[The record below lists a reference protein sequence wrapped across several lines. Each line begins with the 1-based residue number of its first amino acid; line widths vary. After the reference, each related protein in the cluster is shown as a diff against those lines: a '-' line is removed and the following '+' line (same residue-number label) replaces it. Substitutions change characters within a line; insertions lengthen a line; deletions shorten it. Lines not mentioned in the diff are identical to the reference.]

1 MQKKL
6 RLMGDNILI
15 KFDKESELTSS
26 GIIAR
31 PTDAMETIYRSGE
44 VVAVGPGKR
53 SKKGDNLIPL
63 GVEVGDG
70 VILNRFVATNTKTA
84 EALHQFV
91 LDTDEG
97 LIKGGDILLVYD
109 RSGPIPL
116 KLG

>member
-6 RLMGDNILI
+6 RLIGDNILI

-26 GIIAR
+26 GIITR
-31 PTDAMETIYRSGE
+31 PTDAMETIYRTGE
-44 VVAVGPGKR
+44 VVAVGPGKC
-53 SKKGDNLIPL
+53 SKKGNKLIPM

-70 VILNRFVATNTKTA
+70 VVLNRFIATNTKTA
-84 EALHQFV
+84 EVLHQFV

-97 LIKGGDILLVYD
+97 LIKASDILLVYD
-109 RSGPIPL
+109 RDRPIPL